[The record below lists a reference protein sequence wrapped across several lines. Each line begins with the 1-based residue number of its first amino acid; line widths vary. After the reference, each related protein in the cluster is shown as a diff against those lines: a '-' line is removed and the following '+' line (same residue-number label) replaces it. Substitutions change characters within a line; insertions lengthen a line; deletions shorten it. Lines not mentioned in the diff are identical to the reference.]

1 MVYHPTIVYKTL
13 GCFRGMSKPAY
24 VYVGAMVSTK
34 MKDEVN
40 QIIEQGRFT
49 TESELFRTALRALLD
64 NLKEEAV

>member
-1 MVYHPTIVYKTL
+1 
-13 GCFRGMSKPAY
+13 MSKPAY